1 MDRNTVIAT
10 VLIGIIMMVWLYWM
24 APQPVPESE
33 RPELGQIDTLAREAP
48 VVEAAPDIRRSS
60 PPPSQP
66 RDSVFATALGGVE
79 RQVVVSTDLFEA
91 VFSNRGGTLRSFML
105 KNYERADHTS
115 SVQLA
120 DTSKAG
126 SVGMIFT
133 SPASH
138 SVDTR
143 QLYFVADTQRDTLR
157 IVDTAQQLTY
167 ESRLGTGVL
176 RYVYTFK
183 PGTYEVAL
191 RIEQE
196 NASAYSTY
204 EGYDLVWYGG
214 IPFSEEDAQQEGN
227 RAGAYARSGGEVEDI
242 GLTSDAYEEKSLR
255 GRVDWVAV
263 KSQFFAATMIPSAE
277 TEGAEI
283 VGERTAEPDDPAFWE
298 DYEVSL
304 QMPPS
309 EGADE
314 FRLYIGP
321 MEYYRLSRYDLGL
334 YGMVDYGYDIF
345 EWMTRPLAK
354 FVFIPTFRYLGGV
367 LPNYGIVI
375 IVLALLMKIVL
386 YPLTKASFRSMA
398 KMRDLQPQMELIKE
412 KYADNQQKQ
421 QEAMM
426 KMYKET
432 GVNPLGGCLPML
444 LQYPVIIA
452 LWQFLPQS
460 IEIRQK
466 GFVWAADLSAPD
478 KILALPFEI
487 PLYGDFVAGFTLLM
501 GLSMIVQ
508 MKIQMASTPS
518 NPQTKIFTYVM
529 PVMIFAIFN
538 KFASGLS
545 LYYLCYNVF
554 TAVQQK
560 WINKT
565 IEREKEAASNGQGTK
580 RDVKAAKKGKSG
592 RRSAIKSGKKQ
603 RAKK

>member
-10 VLIGIIMMVWLYWM
+10 ILIGIIMMVWLYWM
-24 APQPVPESE
+24 APQQVPEAE
-33 RPELGQIDTLAREAP
+33 RPELGQVDSVQQPPP
-48 VVEAAPDIRRSS
+48 VVEAAPDVRRLT
-60 PPPSQP
+60 PATSQP
-66 RDSVFATALGGVE
+66 SDSVFAGALAGPE
-79 RQVVVSTDLFEA
+79 QQIVVANDLFEA
-91 VFSNRGGTLRSFML
+91 VFSTRGGTLRSFTL

-115 SVQLA
+115 LVQLV
-120 DTSKAG
+120 DTAKSGAL
-126 SVGMIFT
+126 GMIFT

-143 QLYFVADTQRDTLR
+143 QLYFTADTQRDTLR
-157 IVDTAQQLTY
+157 IVDTPQQLTF
-167 ESRLGTGVL
+167 EARLGEGTL
-176 RYVYTFK
+176 RKVYTFK
-183 PGTYEVAL
+183 PQTYEVAL
-191 RIEQE
+191 RIEQT
-196 NASAYSTY
+196 NAAAYSTF

-214 IPFSEEDAQQEGN
+214 IPFSEDDAQQEGN
-227 RAGAYARSGGEVEDI
+227 RAAAYARSGGEVEDI
-242 GLTSDAYEEKSLR
+242 GLAKDAFEEKSLR

-263 KSQFFAATMIPSAE
+263 KSQFFTAALLPSSE

-283 VGERTAEPDDPAFWE
+283 LGERTAEPGEPDFWE

-309 EGADE
+309 QGSDE

-354 FVFIPTFRYLGGV
+354 FVFIPTFRYLGGA
-367 LPNYGIVI
+367 LPNYGVVI
-375 IVLALLMKIVL
+375 IVLALLMKVVL

-412 KYADNQQKQ
+412 KYADNPQKQ

-466 GFVWAADLSAPD
+466 GFLWAADLSAPD

-487 PLYGDFVAGFTLLM
+487 PLYGDFVAG
-501 GLSMIVQ
+501 
-508 MKIQMASTPS
+508 
-518 NPQTKIFTYVM
+518 
-529 PVMIFAIFN
+529 
-538 KFASGLS
+538 
-545 LYYLCYNVF
+545 
-554 TAVQQK
+554 
-560 WINKT
+560 
-565 IEREKEAASNGQGTK
+565 
-580 RDVKAAKKGKSG
+580 
-592 RRSAIKSGKKQ
+592 
-603 RAKK
+603 